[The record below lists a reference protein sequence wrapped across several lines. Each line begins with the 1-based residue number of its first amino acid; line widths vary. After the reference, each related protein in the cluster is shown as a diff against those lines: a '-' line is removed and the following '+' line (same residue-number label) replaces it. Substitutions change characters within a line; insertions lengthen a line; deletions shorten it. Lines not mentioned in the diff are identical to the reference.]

1 MILFKHIIRPI
12 INTTIE
18 VLEPEERIRDKVIY
32 FYAND
37 LEEAQEKRMK
47 YLESMELLFREYT
60 SDLVEVCDSWSTATF
75 GCC

>member
-1 MILFKHIIRPI
+1 MIIFKQIIRPI
-12 INTTIE
+12 IDATTA
-18 VLEPEERIRDKVIY
+18 VLEPEELVQDKVIY

-37 LEEAQEKRMK
+37 IEEAKEKRMK

-60 SDLVEVCDSWSTATF
+60 SDLVEVYDSWSTATF